1 MTDDNTQA
9 NDAARRPPCLTQHTR
24 RELVDATAW
33 IAPNATVIGE
43 SVLEAR
49 SSVWFHATLRGDTE
63 RIVLGS
69 ESNVQEQ
76 CVLHCDPGFP
86 TIIGQRVT
94 IGHGAI
100 VHGAV
105 VEDDALIGIGAII
118 LNGARI
124 GKGAIVAAGALVT
137 EGTEIPDGM
146 LAMGTPAKP
155 IKPVGDALRERTREG
170 NAHYVELAQR
180 YLALYA
186 SGDSTP
192 PN

>member
-1 MTDDNTQA
+1 MTTGETHA
-9 NDAARRPPCLTQHTR
+9 NETSR
-24 RELVDATAW
+24 REPCVTKDTRWDLVDATAW

-43 SVLEAR
+43 SILEAR
-49 SSVWFHATLRGDTE
+49 SSVWFNATLRGDTE
-63 RIVLGS
+63 RIVLGAG
-69 ESNVQEQ
+69 SNVQEQ

-100 VHGAV
+100 VHGAM
-105 VEDDALIGIGAII
+105 VEDDALIGIGAIV

-146 LAMGTPAKP
+146 LAIGTPAKP
-155 IKPVGDALRERTREG
+155 IKPVSDTLRQRTLEG
-170 NAHYVELAQR
+170 NAHYVELAEHYR
-180 YLALYA
+180 ELYA
-186 SGDSTP
+186 SDAARP
-192 PN
+192 PS